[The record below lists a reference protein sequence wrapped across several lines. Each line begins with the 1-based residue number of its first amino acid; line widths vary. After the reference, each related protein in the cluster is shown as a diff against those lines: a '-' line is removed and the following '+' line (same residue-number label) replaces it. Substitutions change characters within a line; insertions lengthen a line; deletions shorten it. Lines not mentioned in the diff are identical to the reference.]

1 LMAESG
7 ATVVTAAEAEA
18 SKKNIADFLLRH
30 SVYELLPESGKVVAL
45 DVTLPVKQAFHALY
59 EQVLSILTVLF
70 HFTRLLHCAPTV
82 VLKN

>member
-30 SVYELLPESGKVVAL
+30 SVYELLPESGKV
-45 DVTLPVKQAFHALY
+45 Q
-59 EQVLSILTVLF
+59 
-70 HFTRLLHCAPTV
+70 
-82 VLKN
+82 